1 MSAPEVLQ
9 KIWFIWQTH
18 ALQHGS
24 GGAPTCLWRQRKVPR
39 GEIHPWR
46 LIHWDGFRSSLRI
59 ELGSKLGHLW
69 AIHSLSRFSA
79 QWIHRLEISGG
90 IFGCILGQQRS
101 KDFAPDQQLGQPP
114 RCATQRG
121 AAVVAVGGPARLA
134 ALLHLDVVVF
144 RRVHALMTLD
154 VSNSCSLTVATAWQT
169 PSGLKLV
176 HKHLTCWKTGR
187 DRASTVHSIKMSG
200 NAALAY
206 EKRDF
211 INLNQLNCHEHC
223 SASFFWS
230 RLRLWWQPSRC
241 GLRCVGCVDDCEMV
255 EAECRKT
262 GIAFK
267 YQDVSYHKLVISC
280 DFRWFHHFQM
290 GNLFIFPQ
298 KSHLETKDTSKAGRR
313 RHWWNTAAL
322 PWLALDQP
330 ELAALSW
337 WMCPNIDQL
346 HSSEISRIVFVG

>member
-24 GGAPTCLWRQRKVPR
+24 GGAPSCLWRQRKVPG
-39 GEIHPWR
+39 GEIHPGR

-211 INLNQLNCHEHC
+211 INLNQLNCHEQC

-241 GLRCVGCVDDCEMV
+241 GLRCVGCVDDCLQWSKQSAGKQGLPSSAKMF
-255 EAECRKT
+255 RIT
-262 GIAFK
+262 NWLF
-267 YQDVSYHKLVISC
+267 HVISD
-280 DFRWFHHFQM
+280 DFIIFNWAISLFFHKKESSFQTSRTLPRLD
-290 GNLFIFPQ
+290 G
-298 KSHLETKDTSKAGRR
+298 EDTGGTPRR
-313 RHWWNTAAL
+313 CHGFF
-322 PWLALDQP
+322 ALDQP
-330 ELAALSW
+330 DL
-337 WMCPNIDQL
+337 
-346 HSSEISRIVFVG
+346 